1 MTTTQKHK
9 RRYARRLP
17 KAFARLDMICAR
29 VSKASRQSLQLL
41 AERREIEI
49 SISEYLARLVN
60 DHLTS
65 AVQQG
70 LLT

>member
-1 MTTTQKHK
+1 MKK
-9 RRYARRLP
+9 SRRHYALRLP

-41 AERREIEI
+41 AERRGM
-49 SISEYLARLVN
+49 SLSEYLARLVN
-60 DHLTS
+60 DHLTG
-65 AVQQG
+65 AHQQG

>member
-1 MTTTQKHK
+1 MTATRKLK

-29 VSKASRQSLQLL
+29 VSKASRQSLQQL
-41 AERREIEI
+41 AERREI

-60 DHLTS
+60 DHLT
-65 AVQQG
+65 AALQQG

>member
-1 MTTTQKHK
+1 MTTSRKLK

-29 VSKASRQSLQLL
+29 VSNASRQSLLLL
-41 AERREIEI
+41 AERRGM
-49 SISEYLARLVN
+49 SLSEYLARLVN
-60 DHLTS
+60 DHLTT
-65 AVQQG
+65 AQQQG

>member
-1 MTTTQKHK
+1 MTATRKLK

-41 AERREIEI
+41 AEHREI

-65 AVQQG
+65 AHQQR